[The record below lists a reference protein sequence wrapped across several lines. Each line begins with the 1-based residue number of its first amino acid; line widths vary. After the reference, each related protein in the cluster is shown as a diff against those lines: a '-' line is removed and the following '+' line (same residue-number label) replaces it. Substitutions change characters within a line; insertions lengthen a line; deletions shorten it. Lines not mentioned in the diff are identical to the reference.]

1 MTVHENSRR
10 TYGRRR
16 GEHQTREELILAVL
30 KANGPAT
37 DRQVMRWLGRTD
49 PNTVRPRITEL
60 ICKGYLQEKKKAG
73 RCAETGELVRV
84 VWLADRQMTLAEI
97 D

>member
-1 MTVHENSRR
+1 MPVHPNSKR
-10 TYGRRR
+10 TYDRRR
-16 GEHQTREELILAVL
+16 AEHKTREDLILDVL
-30 KANGPAT
+30 RANGPAT

-73 RCAETGELVRV
+73 RCSETGELVRV